1 MDITKKLQKTR
12 IKKNIQ
18 NTRTHPHEM
27 AGRPNTPAAR
37 GHGVAPLPLRECKF
51 DDLAPFLKSTIEV
64 ELLFQSSHEEHRQGC
79 NSPLGTKN
87 KACVIFGIIL

>member
-1 MDITKKLQKTR
+1 LDITKKLQKTR

-37 GHGVAPLPLRECKF
+37 GAEWLHRTSAN
-51 DDLAPFLKSTIEV
+51 IEPRFASIRV
-64 ELLFQSSHEEHRQGC
+64 DRSLQVK
-79 NSPLGTKN
+79 LG
-87 KACVIFGIIL
+87 L